1 MDKME
6 TESANP
12 AADFSTFPAAS
23 TASTP
28 TFNPTDAASNIPN
41 SILVRQLQQL
51 AEQQSTSS
59 LGQASDA
66 SRCAFTTVPES
77 CVFGASTVSMAN
89 QSSSAL
95 SRPPLGAA
103 RPIRSQRQPM
113 KDITT
118 LEDPNELEQ
127 FMAQGEEACISDMKK
142 FITQYSLR
150 QTTVAQMTGVSQ
162 PYISKLLNGNH
173 RELSLRCRRN
183 IYAWYLNCRRH
194 PAMYCQ
200 DPTTRLETNGDGELV
215 PQRRERYVFRPVLI
229 RMLEQFFAESPFPDG
244 NKRSEIAQA
253 CNTALQAEKRVI
265 LGGQLMPKEVVTPQV
280 IANWFANKRKEMRR
294 KSNEENRSRQFL
306 NPSNFETP
314 SSPEGSTSSFV
325 ESPSSNLLPP
335 LQFGVPL
342 AFLTQQQQQTPP
354 AQQTGLSIENLFG
367 LNNLSNPL
375 QELLQR
381 SVQLQQLA
389 GDAAKPENATPFDGE
404 GFEGSADNGFEN
416 STENM
421 TSFEAKNGTNF
432 ESLMKNGTNL
442 DSLAKNGTTFE
453 GLGKNATS
461 FEGLAKNGTNLD
473 SLTKNSTTLENLTK
487 NATNFETLAKNL
499 INLESLAKA
508 ANFDPQAGF
517 DKASNFEAGFKPE
530 EMPVLSA
537 EGQNSDDSNPSS
549 RSSPQAP
556 NSTESV
562 KSDDISQSQFDL
574 MEKMFGASMMTLM
587 QQLKSNP
594 LPSVE

>member
-1 MDKME
+1 MNLFTVEQLELVRRLRSSGVTADNIAEAFRAMEKME
-6 TESANP
+6 TEVPANP
-12 AADFSTFPAAS
+12 DQNPPVSAADFAAFVATST
-23 TASTP
+23 STP
-28 TFNPTDAASNIPN
+28 TFNPAQASSIPN
-41 SILVRQLQQL
+41 SVLVRQLQQL
-51 AEQQSTSS
+51 AEQQQQSTSAITS
-59 LGQASDA
+59 SAENLQ
-66 SRCAFTTVPES
+66 RCAFTTVPES
-77 CVFGASTVSMAN
+77 CVFGSSMHS
-89 QSSSAL
+89 QSSPTL
-95 SRPPLGAA
+95 PRPQPSAA

-244 NKRSEIAQA
+244 NKRAEIAQA

-294 KSNEENRSRQFL
+294 KSNEENRNRQFL
-306 NPSNFETP
+306 NPSALETP

-342 AFLTQQQQQTPP
+342 AFLTQQQQPQPQPP
-354 AQQTGLSIENLFG
+354 PQGISIENLLA

-375 QELLQR
+375 TELLQR
-381 SVQLQQLA
+381 SVQLQQLNRN
-389 GDAAKPENATPFDGE
+389 DSATI
-404 GFEGSADNGFEN
+404 S
-416 STENM
+416 STEKVD
-421 TSFEAKNGTNF
+421 E
-432 ESLMKNGTNL
+432 
-442 DSLAKNGTTFE
+442 
-453 GLGKNATS
+453 
-461 FEGLAKNGTNLD
+461 
-473 SLTKNSTTLENLTK
+473 
-487 NATNFETLAKNL
+487 
-499 INLESLAKA
+499 
-508 ANFDPQAGF
+508 Q
-517 DKASNFEAGFKPE
+517 
-530 EMPVLSA
+530 MPVLSA
-537 EGQNSDDSNPSS
+537 INDETHASEDGSTPSS

-556 NSTESV
+556 NSTESL
-562 KSDDISQSQFDL
+562 KSGDESMSNKNQFDL
-574 MEKMFGASMMTLM
+574 MEKMFGASMMSLM
-587 QQLKSNP
+587 QQLKPNP